1 MSATIN
7 GKAVTAMHFNGQN
20 IASAWRDGKMVWSG
34 VKPSSNAVREW
45 VFPTRSDG
53 NIMLSNYLQRAF
65 GGDIVL
71 ESGDMQM
78 STLRTLPQL
87 SLNPGAVT
95 LAIGA
100 HVEPI
105 IYPSDSVTPGASSE
119 WIIAT
124 KVTSPGSGY
133 SGSSYPSGAF
143 RLFIEAEDRRFV
155 GVQLSATAA
164 SCGVLYRDSSDADFA
179 FAKPSVPTS
188 LPANAGGAEW
198 GDLTVWYKDGVLR
211 YYRNFSLLGTVHLGF
226 RLDNVPVKPKLYLE
240 VARTGS
246 VFSQKLVAPP
256 RLNFLAAYTGTEA
269 ASRASIW
276 NLKT

>member
-7 GKAVTAMHFNGQN
+7 GKKIAAMHYRGQK
-20 IASAWRDGKMVWSG
+20 IASAWRDGQRVWSG
-34 VKPSSNAVREW
+34 VKPSSNEVREW
-45 VFPTRSDG
+45 VFPTRNDG
-53 NIMLSNYLQRAF
+53 NIQLSEYLKRAF

-78 STLRTLPQL
+78 AAINRLPQL
-87 SLNPGAVT
+87 SLNRVT
-95 LAIGA
+95 IALGA
-100 HVEPI
+100 HVEPV

-124 KVTSPGSGY
+124 KVTSPGPDY
-133 SGSSYPSGAF
+133 SGSDFPSGAF
-143 RLFIEAEDRRFV
+143 RLFLETEDGRFV
-155 GVQLSATAA
+155 GVQLSATADN
-164 SCGVLYRDSSDADFA
+164 CGALYRASSADDFT
-179 FAKPSVPTS
+179 FSKPSVSTR

-198 GDLTVWYKDGVLR
+198 GDLTIWYKGGVLR

-226 RLDNVPVKPKLYLE
+226 RLDNAPVKPKLYLE
-240 VARTGS
+240 VARTGG
-246 VFSQKLVAPP
+246 VFSQKFVAPP

-269 ASRASIW
+269 SSRAAIW